1 MEMSIPG
8 SKNDRSYDQPIDFI
22 STKYTHTY
30 INTSG
35 PFFFRKYLGNNLKWY
50 EK

>member
-8 SKNDRSYDQPIDFI
+8 SKNDRSYMTNRLI
-22 STKYTHTY
+22 SFAPNTHTY
-30 INTSG
+30 INTSA
-35 PFFFRKYLGNNLKWY
+35 PYFRKYLGNNLKWY